1 MKKKN
6 VLKRLLCLMAVVA
19 LLTPS
24 TVAFAQN
31 YSDVYVNGNSYGVVA
46 EGTMDDG
53 CNYITVVLTEIMK
66 ADGSESNYK
75 KVLADVC
82 DADGNQ
88 ISILTDNVV
97 KLQKATLIPLMQTYP
112 AGTRVKLRMMGNN
125 IFLDCIVSFSAS
137 ITE

>member
-6 VLKRLLCLMAVVA
+6 VLKKLLCFMAVVA

-31 YSDVYVNGNSYGVVA
+31 YSKVYVNGNSYGVVA
-46 EGTMDDG
+46 DGTMDDG
-53 CNYITVVLTEIMK
+53 CNYITVVLTEILK

-82 DADGNQ
+82 NTYGDQ
-88 ISILTDNVV
+88 MSILTDNTVR
-97 KLQKATLIPLMQTYP
+97 LDEATTIPLMQVYP
-112 AGTRVKLRMMGNN
+112 AGTRVRLRMMGNN
-125 IFLDCIVSFSAS
+125 VFLDCIVSFSAS